1 MYSRIIRD
9 VISDRGRILSGDGAC
24 CGWALFLVC
33 LCSLVAGCHT
43 ATYHATNLPP
53 FLQAE
58 SPLGR
63 EDFDLSRL
71 SGPPARNDVIR
82 PGDQILVSIATGLE
96 NVKPVVW
103 AIHVSR
109 VGFVDVPI
117 VGPVQVAGRTFH
129 DAEQV
134 IRVASIERGHYV
146 APTISVALEKRRTN
160 LVTVLGEVN
169 KPGTHELPATGS
181 DLLAALAA
189 AEGLTGDADTVIDV
203 WHPVNEG
210 APGELESSWQQ
221 GAQQASYQAATEGSV
236 RSDYRHI
243 DLASAGEGQAE
254 HVVWD
259 GTVVKVRARPP
270 RTVQVIGLVKKPDQF
285 EIPVDEEMR
294 LLDAIAKAGGR
305 TLQIADK
312 VRVIR
317 RVPES
322 DESVTIASSVREA
335 KRGGDA
341 NLRLAAGDVVSV
353 EQTPATFVVDTL
365 KSFIRFG
372 FSSGVPGF

>member
-1 MYSRIIRD
+1 MPA
-9 VISDRGRILSGDGAC
+9 VISARCRILSGGGPC
-24 CGWALFLVC
+24 CAWALFLAC
-33 LCSLVAGCHT
+33 LCGLASGCHT
-43 ATYHATNLPP
+43 ATYHAANLPP
-53 FLQAE
+53 FLKAE
-58 SPLGR
+58 PPLGR

-82 PGDQILVSIATGLE
+82 AGDQILVSVATGLE

-103 AIHVSR
+103 PMHVSR

-117 VGPVQVAGRTFH
+117 VGPVQVAGRTFQ

-146 APTISVALEKRRTN
+146 APTISVALEKRQTN

-169 KPGTHELPATGS
+169 KPGTHELPAAGS

-189 AEGLTGDADTVIDV
+189 AEGLTEDADTVIDV
-203 WHPVNEG
+203 WHPING
-210 APGELESSWQQ
+210 LPGELVSS
-221 GAQQASYQAATEGSV
+221 GQQASYQATVEGSAH
-236 RSDYRHI
+236 SHYRQI

-254 HVVWD
+254 HVVRD
-259 GTVVKVRARPP
+259 GTVVKIRPRPP
-270 RTVQVIGLVKKPDQF
+270 RTVQVIGLVKRPDQF

-322 DESVTIASSVREA
+322 QESVTIATSVREA

-353 EQTPATFVVDTL
+353 EQTPTTFVVDTL

-372 FSSGVPGF
+372 FSSGIPGF

>member
-1 MYSRIIRD
+1 MRA
-9 VISDRGRILSGDGAC
+9 VISVRCWVLPGDAAC
-24 CGWALFLVC
+24 CARALFFVC
-33 LCSLVAGCHT
+33 LSSLAAGCHT
-43 ATYHATNLPP
+43 ATYHAANLPP

-58 SPLGR
+58 PPLSR

-82 PGDQILVSIATGLE
+82 PGDQILVSVATGLE

-103 AIHVSR
+103 PIHVSR
-109 VGFVDVPI
+109 AGFVDVPI

-129 DAEQV
+129 DAEHV
-134 IRVASIERGHYV
+134 IRVVSIERGHYV
-146 APTISVALEKRRTN
+146 APTISVALEKRQTN

-181 DLLAALAA
+181 DLLAALAS

-203 WHPVNEG
+203 WHPVNQT
-210 APGELESSWQQ
+210 APDELESNWQQ
-221 GAQQASYQAATEGSV
+221 GAQQASFQANVDGSV
-236 RSDYRHI
+236 RSHYRQI
-243 DLASAGEGQAE
+243 DLSSAGGGQAE
-254 HVVWD
+254 HVVRD
-259 GTVVKVRARPP
+259 GTVVKVRSRPP

-322 DESVTIASSVREA
+322 NESVTISSSVREA

-353 EQTPATFVVDTL
+353 EQTPTTFVVDTL